1 MPHRELFCHDKV
13 FCVSSGRNWVLRAF
27 SDGASRTNAF
37 VPTKMTQFQLARD
50 WHFQLTEKTSS
61 TLFITVFCTNYRINT
76 VRNIN
81 PMFAV
86 QEIQALSAFLL
97 LLLFFAA
104 VSFIVQPTF

>member
-1 MPHRELFCHDKV
+1 M
-13 FCVSSGRNWVLRAF
+13 RAF
-27 SDGASRTNAF
+27 SDGTSRTNAF

-61 TLFITVFCTNYRINT
+61 TLSITVFCTNYRINT

-86 QEIQALSAFLL
+86 QEIQIDREGADI
-97 LLLFFAA
+97 
-104 VSFIVQPTF
+104 IVIGYEVGIKRGILDHLASERNMWYA